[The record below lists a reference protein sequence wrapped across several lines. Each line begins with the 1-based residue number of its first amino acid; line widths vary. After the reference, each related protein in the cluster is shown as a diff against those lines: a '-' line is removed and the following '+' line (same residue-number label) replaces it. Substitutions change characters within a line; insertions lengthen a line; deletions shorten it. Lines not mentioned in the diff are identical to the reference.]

1 MPVFADIDYWA
12 GTLVVEK
19 VEAKITEKTRAIVA
33 CNNNGHPAAWAPLRA
48 VAKAHG
54 LILIEDFNRGDRVQ
68 ISRRACGDVRR
79 CRHL

>member
-1 MPVFADIDYWA
+1 LA
-12 GTLVVEK
+12 GTLVAEK

-33 CNNNGHPAAWAPLRA
+33 CNNNGHPAAWPALRA

-54 LILIEDFNRGDRVQ
+54 LILIEDSTEAIGPNIKARWW
-68 ISRRACGDVRR
+68 DVRR